1 MASEQRIE
9 RDDDGIRLDRWFKR
23 HYPALTHGHL
33 EKLLRTGQVRLDG
46 SRVKSSDRLAAG
58 QMLRLPPLVT
68 EGNLTE
74 KPRQAQPQMQGSLQ
88 DLILHM
94 DSSVIV
100 LNKPPGLATQG
111 GSGLSKHI
119 DGMLDSL
126 MFEKRQRP
134 RLVHRLDRDT
144 SGVLVIAR
152 TVPAAAALSKAL
164 ALRDSSKIYWALTKG
179 VPARKQGTIKAA
191 LLKEGGHGPHGRD
204 EKMAVRDSDES
215 KHAITDYMVLGEAG
229 EEFAFVAAKP
239 VTGRTHQIRVH
250 LAFLGTPIVGD
261 FKYGGDA
268 AKGTGM
274 IADRLHLHA
283 RAIDI
288 AHPDGGRL
296 QVTAPLPDHMR
307 TSFEALGFDPDA
319 EPKMFSFKPDKPAAK
334 KSSYSPFR
342 SASGKS
348 DPRIF
353 GRRTIDEKF
362 GAKKPGA
369 KKPGTKRPGVKKP
382 GAKKPG
388 AKSGAPRGKKR

>member
-1 MASEQRIE
+1 MAREVTIG

-23 HYPALTHGHL
+23 HYPALTHGRL

-46 SRVKSSDRLAAG
+46 GRVKASDRLAAG
-58 QMLRLPPLVT
+58 QVLRLPPMVT
-68 EGNLTE
+68 EGGLTE
-74 KPRQAQPQMQGSLQ
+74 KPRTPAPVAGSLE
-88 DLILHM
+88 DAVLYM
-94 DSSVIV
+94 DTSVIV

-111 GSGLSKHI
+111 GSGLTKHV

-152 TVPAAAALSKAL
+152 TVPAAAALAKSL
-164 ALRDSSKIYWALTKG
+164 AMRDASKIYWALTKG
-179 VPARKQGTIKAA
+179 VPAKRQGTIKAA
-191 LLKEGGHGPHGRD
+191 LVKEGGHGPHGRD

-215 KHAITDYMVLGEAG
+215 KHAMTDYMVLGEAG
-229 EEFAFVAAKP
+229 QEFAFVAAKP

-268 AKGTGM
+268 AKGTG
-274 IADRLHLHA
+274 AVVDKLHLHA

-296 QVTAPLPDHMR
+296 QVTAPLPPHMR
-307 TSFEALGFDPDA
+307 TSFELLGFDPDA
-319 EPKMFSFKPDKPAAK
+319 EPKPFSFKP
-334 KSSYSPFR
+334 
-342 SASGKS
+342 
-348 DPRIF
+348 
-353 GRRTIDEKF
+353 
-362 GAKKPGA
+362 AKKPESQ
-369 KKPGTKRPGVKKP
+369 KRGRK
-382 GAKKPG
+382 
-388 AKSGAPRGKKR
+388 

>member
-1 MASEQRIE
+1 MASEQRID

-23 HYPALTHGHL
+23 HYPALTHGRL
-33 EKLLRTGQVRLDG
+33 EKLLRTGQVRIDG
-46 SRVKSSDRLAAG
+46 GRAKASDRLAAG
-58 QMLRLPPLVT
+58 QMVRLPPLVT

-74 KPRQAQPQMQGSLQ
+74 KPRAPQPQMQGSLQ
-88 DLILHM
+88 DYVLYM

-111 GSGLSKHI
+111 GSGLTKHI

-152 TVPAAAALSKAL
+152 TVPAAAALAKSL
-164 ALRDSSKIYWALTKG
+164 QQRDASKIYWALTKG
-179 VPARKQGTIKAA
+179 VPAKKQGTVKAA

-204 EKMAVRDSDES
+204 EKMTVRDSDES
-215 KHAITDYMVLGEAG
+215 KHAITDYMVMGEAG

-250 LAFLGTPIVGD
+250 LAFLGTPIIGD

-283 RAIDI
+283 RCIDI

-307 TSFEALGFDPDA
+307 TSFESLGFDPDA
-319 EPKMFSFKPDKPAAK
+319 EPKTFSFKPEKPAAK
-334 KSSYSPFR
+334 KSGYKPFR
-342 SASGKS
+342 SAAAKS
-348 DPRIF
+348 DPKVF
-353 GRRTIDEKF
+353 GRITRDRKF
-362 GAKKPGA
+362 GTKKPGASKSGAKKPG
-369 KKPGTKRPGVKKP
+369 P
-382 GAKKPG
+382 
-388 AKSGAPRGKKR
+388 PRGKKK